1 VTGQARRR
9 PPTDRADTLIGTV
22 LCVALFAALTVA
34 VIVTDRPGPV
44 LAVVILGGYT
54 ALAVWGLTI
63 THRRESR

>member
-34 VIVTDRPGPV
+34 VIVTNRPAPV
-44 LAVVILGGYT
+44 LGVVIVGGYA
-54 ALAVWGLTI
+54 ALALWGLTI